1 MSNQLSLWETIR
13 QVGNIAFQRHL
24 TGGSWQIVRYGNG
37 FIQYDVFMS
46 FAEAAKHFISLTEK

>member
-24 TGGSWQIVRYGNG
+24 TGGSWQIVRYGKGWN
-37 FIQYDVFMS
+37 QYDVFTS
-46 FAEAAKHFISLTEK
+46 FAEACKLYIELTEK